1 MKPLRQTEQMT
12 IETLPGTTG
21 RNNELRS
28 FGLLVG
34 VAFLAIGL
42 WPLLRQAD
50 VRTWAIILS
59 TVLILPALLRPA
71 WLKFPHAVWLK
82 IGAALGW
89 FNTRLILGILY
100 IVAIVPIALVLRLAG
115 KTPLQLKFDKNA
127 ESYREKPDLD
137 DDKNFTQQF

>member
-1 MKPLRQTEQMT
+1 MHQTEQIA
-12 IETLPGTTG
+12 IETLPNATG
-21 RNNELRS
+21 RTSELRS
-28 FGLLVG
+28 FGLIVG
-34 VAFLAIGL
+34 AAFLAIGL

-50 VRTWAIILS
+50 VRTWALILS

-100 IVAIVPIALVLRLAG
+100 IVAIVPIALVLRIAG

-127 ESYREKPDLD
+127 ESYREQPDSD

>member
-1 MKPLRQTEQMT
+1 M
-12 IETLPGTTG
+12 
-21 RNNELRS
+21 
-28 FGLLVG
+28 
-34 VAFLAIGL
+34 
-42 WPLLRQAD
+42 LRQAD
-50 VRTWAIILS
+50 ARTWALALAIL
-59 TVLILPALLRPA
+59 LILPALLKPD
-71 WLKFPHAVWLK
+71 WLSLPHAAWLK

-127 ESYREKPDLD
+127 DSYREKPDVD

>member
-1 MKPLRQTEQMT
+1 LHQTEELT
-12 IETLPGTTG
+12 ASNFTASAE
-21 RNNELRS
+21 RSNELRN

-42 WPLLRQAD
+42 WPLLSQSGTRI
-50 VRTWAIILS
+50 WALLLA
-59 TVLILPALLRPA
+59 TALILPALIQPS
-71 WLKFPHAVWLK
+71 WLKTPHALWMK

-100 IVAIVPIALVLRLAG
+100 IIAIVPIALVLRIVG

-127 ESYREKPDLD
+127 VSYREKPDSD
-137 DDKNFTQQF
+137 DDQNITQQF